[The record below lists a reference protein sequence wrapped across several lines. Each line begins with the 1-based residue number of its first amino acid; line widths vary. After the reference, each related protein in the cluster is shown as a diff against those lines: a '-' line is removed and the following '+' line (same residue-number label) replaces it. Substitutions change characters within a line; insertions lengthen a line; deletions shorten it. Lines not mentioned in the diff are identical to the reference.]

1 MRRPRPARL
10 EGCRSGPDVMGWTH
24 RRVVLPMLRV
34 VGSER
39 AHTLAI
45 RLLKVTSSTSLGRAL
60 LRHRYA
66 PRVADPVEIW
76 GLHFANRFGLAAGMD
91 KRAEAMKGW
100 AALGLGFVEVGGVTA
115 HAQPGNPKPRM
126 FRLDSHRLLVNRM
139 GFNNDGCEAVSKRL
153 ATLRATNVDLPPL
166 FVNLGKSKITDNAD
180 AVNDY
185 AASLRALH
193 PVVDGFVINVS
204 SPNTPGLRDLQHE
217 ATLSALLTSLRHL
230 CSNLDEQ
237 VPLPRPL
244 LVKFAPDMDD
254 DELLRL
260 VDVAR
265 AAGCDGVVVSNTTVQ
280 RPSATS
286 SKAAKVLEETGGL
299 SGAPLAERST
309 AMIRCVSNHTE
320 GSWPIIGVGGI
331 MSGEDAI
338 EKIQAGAH
346 LVQAY
351 SGFVFEGL
359 GLIRTVTD
367 ALAQTR
373 G

>member
-1 MRRPRPARL
+1 
-10 EGCRSGPDVMGWTH
+10 MGWAH
-24 RRVVLPMLRV
+24 RRVVLPMLRL

-39 AHTLAI
+39 AHSLAI
-45 RLLKVTSSTSLGRAL
+45 RSLKVTSSMSLGRVL
-60 LRHRYA
+60 LRRRYA
-66 PRVADPVEIW
+66 PRVADPVDLW
-76 GLHFANRFGLAAGMD
+76 GLHFENRFGLAAGMD

-139 GFNNDGCEAVSKRL
+139 GFNNDGCEAVAKRI
-153 ATLRATNVDLPPL
+153 AKVRASNIDLPPL

-180 AVNDY
+180 AVDDY

-193 PVVDGFVINVS
+193 HVVDGFVVNVS

-217 ATLSALLTSLRHL
+217 HTLSALLASLRHL
-230 CSNLDEQ
+230 CSSLDDE

-244 LVKFAPDMDD
+244 LVKFAPDMEDE
-254 DELLRL
+254 ELLRL

-280 RPSATS
+280 RPATTS
-286 SKAAKVLEETGGL
+286 VKASKVLGQAGGL

-309 AMIRCVSNHTE
+309 AMIRCVSEHTG

-338 EKIQAGAH
+338 EKINAGAH

-359 GLIRTVTD
+359 GLIRTVTH
-367 ALAQTR
+367 AMARTR

>member
-1 MRRPRPARL
+1 M
-10 EGCRSGPDVMGWTH
+10 
-24 RRVVLPMLRV
+24 
-34 VGSER
+34 
-39 AHTLAI
+39 
-45 RLLKVTSSTSLGRAL
+45 SLGRVL
-60 LRHRYA
+60 LRRRYA
-66 PRVADPVEIW
+66 PRVADPVDLW
-76 GLHFANRFGLAAGMD
+76 GLHFENRFGLAAGMD

-139 GFNNDGCEAVSKRL
+139 GFNNDGCEAVAKRI
-153 ATLRATNVDLPPL
+153 AKVRASNIDLPPL

-180 AVNDY
+180 AVDDY

-193 PVVDGFVINVS
+193 HVVDGFVVNVS

-217 ATLSALLTSLRHL
+217 HTLSALLASLRHL
-230 CSNLDEQ
+230 CSSLDDE

-244 LVKFAPDMDD
+244 LVKFAPDMEDE
-254 DELLRL
+254 ELLRL

-280 RPSATS
+280 RPATTS
-286 SKAAKVLEETGGL
+286 VKASKVLGQAGGL

-309 AMIRCVSNHTE
+309 AMIRCVSEHTG

-338 EKIQAGAH
+338 EKIHAGAH

-359 GLIRTVTD
+359 GLIRTVTH
-367 ALAQTR
+367 ALAKTR

>member
-1 MRRPRPARL
+1 
-10 EGCRSGPDVMGWTH
+10 
-24 RRVVLPMLRV
+24 
-34 VGSER
+34 
-39 AHTLAI
+39 
-45 RLLKVTSSTSLGRAL
+45 
-60 LRHRYA
+60 
-66 PRVADPVEIW
+66 
-76 GLHFANRFGLAAGMD
+76 
-91 KRAEAMKGW
+91 
-100 AALGLGFVEVGGVTA
+100 
-115 HAQPGNPKPRM
+115 
-126 FRLDSHRLLVNRM
+126 M
-139 GFNNDGCEAVSKRL
+139 GFNNDGCEAVAKRI
-153 ATLRATNVDLPPL
+153 AKVRASNIDLPPL

-180 AVNDY
+180 AVDDY

-193 PVVDGFVINVS
+193 HVVDGFVVNVS

-217 ATLSALLTSLRHL
+217 HTLSALLASLRHL
-230 CSNLDEQ
+230 CSSLDDE

-244 LVKFAPDMDD
+244 LVKFAPDMEDE
-254 DELLRL
+254 ELLRL

-280 RPSATS
+280 RPATTS
-286 SKAAKVLEETGGL
+286 VKASKVLGQAGGL

-309 AMIRCVSNHTE
+309 AMIRCVSEHTG

-338 EKIQAGAH
+338 EKIHAGAH

-359 GLIRTVTD
+359 GLIRTVTH
-367 ALAQTR
+367 ALAKTR

>member
-1 MRRPRPARL
+1 
-10 EGCRSGPDVMGWTH
+10 MGWTH
-24 RRVVLPMLRV
+24 RRVVLPMLRL

-45 RLLKVTSSTSLGRAL
+45 RSLKVTSSTSLGRVL
-60 LRHRYA
+60 LRRRFA
-66 PRVADPVEIW
+66 PRVADPVVLW
-76 GLHFANRFGLAAGMD
+76 GLHFENRFGLAAGMD

-139 GFNNDGCEAVSKRL
+139 GFNNDGCEAVAKRI
-153 ATLRATNVDLPPL
+153 AKVRASNIDLPPL

-180 AVNDY
+180 AVDDY

-217 ATLSALLTSLRHL
+217 HTLSALLTSLRQL
-230 CSNLDEQ
+230 CSSMDDQ

-244 LVKFAPDMDD
+244 LVKFAPDMED

-280 RPSATS
+280 RPATTSA
-286 SKAAKVLEETGGL
+286 KASKVLGQAGGL

-309 AMIRCVSNHTE
+309 AMIRCVSEHTG

-338 EKIQAGAH
+338 EKIHAGAH

-359 GLIRTVTD
+359 GLIRTVTH
-367 ALAQTR
+367 ALARTR

>member
-1 MRRPRPARL
+1 
-10 EGCRSGPDVMGWTH
+10 MGWAH
-24 RRVVLPMLRV
+24 RRVVLPMLRL

-39 AHTLAI
+39 AHSLAI
-45 RLLKVTSSTSLGRAL
+45 RSLKVTSSMSLGRVL
-60 LRHRYA
+60 LRRRYA
-66 PRVADPVEIW
+66 PRVADPVDLW
-76 GLHFANRFGLAAGMD
+76 GLHFENRFGLAAGMD

-139 GFNNDGCEAVSKRL
+139 GFNNDGCEAVAKRI
-153 ATLRATNVDLPPL
+153 AKVRASNIDLPPL

-180 AVNDY
+180 AVDDY

-193 PVVDGFVINVS
+193 HVVDGFVVNVS

-217 ATLSALLTSLRHL
+217 HTLSALLASLRHL
-230 CSNLDEQ
+230 CSSLDDE

-244 LVKFAPDMDD
+244 LVKFAPDMEDE
-254 DELLRL
+254 ELLRL

-280 RPSATS
+280 RPATTS
-286 SKAAKVLEETGGL
+286 VKASKVLGQAGGL

-309 AMIRCVSNHTE
+309 AMIRCVSEHTG

-338 EKIQAGAH
+338 EKIHAGAH

-359 GLIRTVTD
+359 GLIRAVTHT
-367 ALAQTR
+367 LAKTR